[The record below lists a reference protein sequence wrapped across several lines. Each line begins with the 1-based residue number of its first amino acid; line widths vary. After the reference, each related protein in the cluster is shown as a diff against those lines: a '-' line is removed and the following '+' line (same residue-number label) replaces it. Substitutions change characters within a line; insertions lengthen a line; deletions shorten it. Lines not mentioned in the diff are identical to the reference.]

1 MSLIAKYNVPVP
13 RYTSYP
19 TVPFWDNQLNLEQ
32 WENLVKQ
39 SFQLYNKSEGI
50 SLYIHLPYCES
61 LCTYCACNTRI
72 TVNHGVEEPYINAV
86 LQEWK
91 MYVALFN
98 EKPRI
103 KEIHLGGGTPTFF
116 SAENLSKLIKGIFA
130 EAEICE
136 EHSFSFEGHPGN
148 TLESHL
154 QTLFDLGFDRVS
166 YGIQDFDDKVQVAIN
181 RHQSFEEVLNV
192 VELSRKIGYTS
203 INFDLVYGLPFQTA
217 ESVTDTLEQVISLKP
232 DRIAFYSYAHVPW
245 IKPGQRRFT
254 EMDLPEEG
262 VKRNLYEIGLTYFS
276 KAGYLEVGMDHF
288 ALPNDELFASMENK
302 KLHRNF
308 MGYTASRTDLM
319 IGLGVSSISDSWT
332 GFAQNLKTVEEYIA
346 CVKENKIPVFRGHAL
361 TEQDLFLRK
370 HILNVMCNLETTFSV
385 AEFGQEMYDRINKR
399 LQEVKEDKLVEITQN
414 KLIVTQAGKTFLR
427 NICMCFDERY
437 HQREVKEE
445 KFSKAI

>member
-19 TVPFWDNQLNLEQ
+19 TVPFWDNQLKLEQ

-39 SFQLYNKSEGI
+39 SFQLYNQSEGI

-72 TVNHGVEEPYINAV
+72 TVNHAVEESYINAV
-86 LQEWK
+86 LHEWK
-91 MYVALFN
+91 MYLALFN

-130 EAEICE
+130 ESEICE

-148 TLESHL
+148 ILESHL

-217 ESVTDTLEQVISLKP
+217 ESVTDTLEKVISLKP
-232 DRIAFYSYAHVPW
+232 DRITFYSYAHVPW

-262 VKRNLYEIGLTYFS
+262 VKRDLYEIGLTYFS
-276 KAGYLEVGMDHF
+276 KEGYFEVGMDHF
-288 ALPNDELFASMENK
+288 ALPNDELFTSMENK

-361 TEQDLFLRK
+361 TEHDLFLRK

-385 AEFGQEMYDRINKR
+385 AEYGQEMYDKINKR
-399 LQEVKEDKLVEITQN
+399 LQEVKEDKLVEITQD

-427 NICMCFDERY
+427 NICVCFDERY